1 MSFYWLLATGYWLL
15 ATGYWLPASG
25 FYLRNLKLFAS
36 TDTDD
41 NDMAAAA
48 IMGLSCQPVQG

>member
-1 MSFYWLLATGYWLL
+1 MESASVTHAL
-15 ATGYWLPASG
+15 LPADPGPDYRRS
-25 FYLRNLKLFAS
+25 RKLFVS
-36 TDTDD
+36 TDTDE